1 MKIINSLSQNMV
13 NFKGLLT
20 LSAPNKDNNISI
32 NTDNVASIY
41 TKPYYEKVDKSV
53 FALEL
58 NQGAT
63 ISMANGSKI
72 RTFLPAET
80 VIDAY
85 KKAQSTG
92 ECKLETKYNPVV
104 TKNWL

>member
-1 MKIINSLSQNMV
+1 MKITNDLSQHAA

-20 LSAPNKDNNISI
+20 LSAPNKDNNITI
-32 NTDNVASIY
+32 NTDSVSSIY
-41 TKPYYEKVDKSV
+41 TKPYYDKVENSM
-53 FALEL
+53 FSLSL

-63 ISMANGSKI
+63 ISLTNGAKI

-92 ECKLETKYNPVV
+92 EYKLETKYSPVV
-104 TKNWL
+104 EKNWL